1 MIPFRKN
8 QKIAIA
14 CYNEKEE
21 SFWHSELKEVG
32 LPFVQVSNRQNKF
45 SSIRERALVLLH
57 PDFDQFSSTEFK
69 QIKEV
74 LQNGDTEIIVIV
86 SSDSRWKKSL
96 SAEQSIYMPDNTH
109 PLEVA
114 RSLVEK
120 LNLSIY
126 LNKPQYALSFFS
138 F

>member
-14 CYNEKEE
+14 CYNEQEE
-21 SFWHSELKEVG
+21 NFWQSELKEVG
-32 LPFVQVSNRQNKF
+32 LPFVQVSNRLNKL
-45 SSIRERALVLLH
+45 SAIRERALILLH
-57 PDFDQFSSTEFK
+57 PDFDQFSSNEFK
-69 QIKEV
+69 QIKDV
-74 LQNGDTEIIVIV
+74 LQNGDTEFVVIV
-86 SSDSRWKKSL
+86 SSDSRWKKTL
-96 SAEQSIYMPDNTH
+96 PAEQSIYMPDNTH

-120 LNLSIY
+120 LNLTIY